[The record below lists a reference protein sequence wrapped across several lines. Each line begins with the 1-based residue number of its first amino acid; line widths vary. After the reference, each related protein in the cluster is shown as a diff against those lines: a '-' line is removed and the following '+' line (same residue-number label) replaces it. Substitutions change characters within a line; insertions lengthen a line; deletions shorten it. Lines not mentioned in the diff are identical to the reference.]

1 MNLWSMLTHMGK
13 DDVLK
18 KLIED
23 LVVAVP
29 EHAISVLTRDP
40 QTGSYYGSADHQRSN
55 VPGWD
60 FLDSADPAIRR
71 LLAGE
76 AWVQW
81 TSADRSPIDAE
92 GSATAFVFPIAI
104 QGLIDHAL
112 VVSGVNL
119 SDSDTRLIGGYCKQ
133 TALALETIDMKAS
146 VKRKIERLASL
157 VGMSDEMSAG
167 QSYRNLLHTV
177 LERSAELLLAEQ
189 SSIMLVEKETDELLL
204 EESRGVHNEPSQ
216 RIRIPKG
223 FGIAGKV
230 AEMGEPFLVENIEQD
245 PRIGKKNQA
254 KYKTSSFVS
263 VPLKIG
269 NRVVGVMNFSDK
281 ATGELFDDVDL
292 RFAQTCA
299 SHAAFVIDHR
309 EMSEETEKLKQQ
321 ATTDQL
327 TGLLNRGR
335 IMSRLR
341 EELSR
346 SDRYAKTMSLVM
358 LDLDGFKNIN
368 DQFGHSAGDRVL
380 RIMSQVMMKAVRS
393 IDIIGR
399 YGGDEFIIILPET
412 DTYFAA
418 YTAERVRADI
428 AKTDISQEMSD
439 RIVNKITAS
448 IGIAT
453 FPQHG
458 RSMEVL
464 MEHADEALY
473 RAKAGGRNMVVVY

>member
-1 MNLWSMLTHMGK
+1 MNLWGMLTHMGK
-13 DDVLK
+13 DDVLNK
-18 KLIED
+18 FAED
-23 LVVAVP
+23 LSAAVP
-29 EHAISVLTRDP
+29 AYTILVLTRDP
-40 QTGSYYGSADHQRSN
+40 QTGSYHVSAEDQRN
-55 VPGWD
+55 KGPRQY
-60 FLDSADPAIRR
+60 FLDGTDPVIRR

-81 TSADRSPIDAE
+81 TNPDCSAIDAE
-92 GSATAFVFPIAI
+92 VATAFIFPIAM
-104 QGLIDHAL
+104 QGLIDRAI
-112 VVSGVNL
+112 VVSGGNL
-119 SDSDTRLIGGYCKQ
+119 SESDIRLIGGYCRQ
-133 TALALETIDMKAS
+133 TALALETIDMQAS

-157 VGMSDEMSAG
+157 VGMSDDLSGG
-167 QSYRNLLHTV
+167 QSYRNLLQTV
-177 LERSAELLLAEQ
+177 LRRSAELLLAEQ
-189 SSIMLVEKETDELLL
+189 SSIMLIEKETDVLLL
-204 EESRGVHNEPSQ
+204 EASRGVLNEPAQ

-230 AEMGEPFLVENIEQD
+230 AEMGEPILVENIEND
-245 PRIGKKNQA
+245 LRIGKKNQA

-269 NRVVGVMNFSDK
+269 SRVVGVMNFTDK

-292 RFAQTCA
+292 QFAQTCA
-299 SHAAFVIDHR
+299 SHAAFVLDHR

-321 ATTDQL
+321 ATTDHL

-346 SDRYAKTMSLVM
+346 SDRYTKAMSLVM

-368 DQFGHSAGDRVL
+368 DHFGHGAGDRVL
-380 RIMSQVMMKAVRS
+380 RIMSEVMMKAVRS
-393 IDIIGR
+393 IDIVGR

-428 AKTDISQEMSD
+428 AKTNISLEISD
-439 RIVNKITAS
+439 RIVNTITAS
-448 IGIAT
+448 IGIAS

-464 MEHADEALY
+464 MEHVDEALY
-473 RAKAGGRNMVVVY
+473 RAKAGGRNRVVVY